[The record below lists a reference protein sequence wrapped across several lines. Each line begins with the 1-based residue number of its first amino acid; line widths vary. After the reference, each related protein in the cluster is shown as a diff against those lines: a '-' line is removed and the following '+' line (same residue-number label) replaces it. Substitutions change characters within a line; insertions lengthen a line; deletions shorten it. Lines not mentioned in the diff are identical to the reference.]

1 MTETIKIMEN
11 HRSIRSFTDE
21 AVSEEMISAVISAAQ
36 HAPTSIN
43 GQGISIIVIKD
54 KNTREKMAELTG
66 GQTWVAQAPVFLIFI
81 ADLYKTSLGVKN
93 AGYEQIIHESV
104 EGMMVASVDAGI
116 ALGTVV
122 TAAESLGLGI
132 VPIGAVRK
140 NPETVI
146 DLLELPEYTFPMVGL
161 AVGHPKD
168 HSRQKPRMDIKTFRF
183 DEKYDKDRLPELI
196 NNYDRQIAKY
206 LDEIGREQE
215 KSWSN
220 FVANAYKTVYF
231 PDVYPTALKQGFKFD
246 K

>member
-11 HRSIRSFTDE
+11 HRSIRNFTDE
-21 AVSEEMISAVISAAQ
+21 PVSEEMINAVISAAQ

-43 GQGISIIVIKD
+43 GQGVSVIVIKD

-66 GQTWVAQAPVFLIFI
+66 GQSWVAQAPVFLIFI

-104 EGMMVASVDAGI
+104 EGIMVASVDAGI
-116 ALGTVV
+116 ALGTAI

-140 NPETVI
+140 NPQTVI
-146 DLLELPEYTFPMVGL
+146 EMLELPQYTFPMVGL
-161 AVGHPKD
+161 AIGHPKD
-168 HSRQKPRMDIKTFRF
+168 HSKQKPRMDTAAFRF
-183 DEKYDKDRLPELI
+183 DEKYDKNRLPELI
-196 NNYDRQIAKY
+196 NKYDEQIAKY

-231 PDVYPTALKQGFKFD
+231 PDVYPAALKQGFKFD

>member
-1 MTETIKIMEN
+1 MVNNNAEKAHKLYNRAENLKTIFSGNSDLDLKGKGMQDYN
-11 HRSIRSFTDE
+11 IRAQMAE
-21 AVSEEMISAVISAAQ
+21 AVHQNKGESFV
-36 HAPTSIN
+36 P
-43 GQGISIIVIKD
+43 
-54 KNTREKMAELTG
+54 
-66 GQTWVAQAPVFLIFI
+66 FI

-116 ALGTVV
+116 ALGTAI

-231 PDVYPTALKQGFKFD
+231 PDVYLTALKQGFKFD